1 MIDWNPIIERMIEAI
16 NNWDKLNPNTPF
28 EWTLSN
34 TMMLR
39 AITKRDIDTLSQ
51 YISNLEG
58 LSTEIN
64 APISQDT
71 DTDITV

>member
-1 MIDWNPIIERMIEAI
+1 MIDWNPIIERMIDAI
-16 NNWDKLNPNTPF
+16 NKWDELNPNTPF

-51 YISNLEG
+51 YITNLEG
-58 LSTEIN
+58 FSIEN
-64 APISQDT
+64 KEADEK
-71 DTDITV
+71 